1 MREDEDMMDEG
12 QESHSHACNDL
23 VPQGNENASKVK
35 RFALN
40 LADSTSDF
48 SNCNTSPFQKSFQL
62 LP

>member
-1 MREDEDMMDEG
+1 MDEG

-40 LADSTSDF
+40 LADTTSDL
-48 SNCNTSPFQKSFQL
+48 SNCNTSSFQKSFQL